1 MAFNLRAAVIPLVIA
16 APLFLTVPAY
26 SAAASVDELNAAGYP
41 DACYEPGTNRCE
53 LARCVYEWRVFTGS
67 RPVFGDFGVPIS
79 YGEGLGVRVLF
90 GDMSALAV
98 MAGMVAAC
106 AFFGGVWLGKGQ

>member
-1 MAFNLRAAVIPLVIA
+1 MAFNLRAAVAPLVIA
-16 APLFLTVPAY
+16 APFFLVG
-26 SAAASVDELNAAGYP
+26 SVLAADSVDELNAAGYP
-41 DACYEPGTNRCE
+41 DACYEPGTNRSE

-67 RPVFGDFGVPIS
+67 RPVVGDFGLPIS
-79 YGEGLGVRVLF
+79 YGEGLGVRVVF